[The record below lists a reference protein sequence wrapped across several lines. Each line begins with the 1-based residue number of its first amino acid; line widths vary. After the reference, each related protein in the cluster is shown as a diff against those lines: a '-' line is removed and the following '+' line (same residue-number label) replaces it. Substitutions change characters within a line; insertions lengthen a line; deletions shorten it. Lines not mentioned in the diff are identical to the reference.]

1 MRLLHA
7 GHDHVGESAARRE
20 SQTDTRRDYS
30 PYGRQHLPVHRLC
43 AYCRR
48 DSACR
53 RRDGEGN
60 QEVTVEKKTDFHVVN
75 HSLPRRDGRVKVTGK
90 AQYVADVKLIGMAYC
105 KVLRSPYPHA
115 KIISIDKSKAEAHP
129 GVYCVI
135 TGYDLEGLNPYY
147 GHAVKDHP
155 LIAIEKVRYAGEPVA
170 AVVAVDERTAFEAL
184 ELIDVEYQELKA
196 VFTPQEALAQDAP
209 LLHQRQFEAGAL
221 RGFEGE
227 VTAGKGSNIC
237 QKHEI
242 KWGDAESAF
251 KNAAAVVEG
260 EYYFPMTYAYAME
273 AYVAIADVNDQGVT
287 IYSSAQHPF
296 MVRHDL
302 KSVFN
307 MPVSQVRLVVP
318 FVGGGYG
325 SKSYTKIEPLVAA
338 CSWKAKRPV
347 KLQLTVEEA
356 MLTTRSDDAY
366 TWMRTAVDA
375 NGKIIAR
382 QAKILMNT
390 GAYAENSP
398 LVVEK
403 STNRCVGPYAIPNVL
418 IENSSLYTNTV
429 PASSYRGFGCAQVTL
444 PGESQIDEL
453 AAKIGKDPYEFR
465 LANAAKPGE
474 EFFPGMRPFDGTL
487 KEDLETAA
495 KAINW
500 NEPLPK
506 GHGRTV
512 ACSGSD
518 AGAYPLTSTAIRVH
532 ADGSVTILT
541 GSTELGQGSHTVLP
555 QIAAEEL
562 GVPFEKVR
570 VVSSDTAITPYDR
583 STGASRTTTLMGS
596 AVLDASRDAIQQ
608 MVVMAADV
616 LKVKAEQIQAVP
628 GGVRCGEAQL
638 SWSEVISKY
647 YALPDG
653 EVIGRAYIRKD
664 GRFAKLPVFWETAAT
679 GCELSVDEETGRITV
694 EKLATVGDVGLAIN
708 PALAEGQ
715 DIGAA
720 TMGLGIGLFEEL
732 TYQDGQLLNG
742 SILDY
747 RVPRFSDLPE
757 QVELHLVQNRD
768 GVGPYGAKGGGEAS
782 LNSMAANIANGVDRA
797 VGVRIRQA
805 PLTPERVWRAM
816 KDKDKE

>member
-1 MRLLHA
+1 MS
-7 GHDHVGESAARRE
+7 GE
-20 SQTDTRRDYS
+20 T
-30 PYGRQHLPVHRLC
+30 
-43 AYCRR
+43 
-48 DSACR
+48 
-53 RRDGEGN
+53 
-60 QEVTVEKKTDFHVVN
+60 KTDFQIVN
-75 HSLPRRDGRVKVTGK
+75 HSIPRRDGRVKVTGK
-90 AQYVADVKLIGMAYC
+90 AQYVADLRLIGMAYA
-105 KVLRSPYPHA
+105 KVLRSPLAHA

-129 GVYCVI
+129 GVYCVV
-135 TGYDLEGLNPYY
+135 TGFDLDGLNPYF

-155 LIAIEKVRYAGEPVA
+155 LLAIDKVRYAGEPVA
-170 AVVAVDERTAFEAL
+170 AVVAIDERTAFEAL
-184 ELIDVEYQELKA
+184 EFIDVKYEELKGI
-196 VFTPQEALAQDAP
+196 FTPQEALAKDAP
-209 LLHQRQFEAGAL
+209 LLHEKKFEAGAL
-221 RGFEGE
+221 RGFEGD
-227 VTAGKGSNIC
+227 VTAGQGTNIC
-237 QKHEI
+237 QTHKI
-242 KWGDAESAF
+242 QWGDVDKAF
-251 KNAAAVVEG
+251 KEAAAVIEG
-260 EYYFPMTYAYAME
+260 DYYFPMTYAYAME
-273 AYVAIADVNDQGVT
+273 PYVAIADVTDQGVNV
-287 IYSSAQHPF
+287 YSSAQHPF

-302 KSVFN
+302 KNIFN
-307 MPVSQVRLVVP
+307 LPVSKVRLIVP

-325 SKSYTKIEPLVAA
+325 SKSYTKVEPLVAA

-366 TWMRTAVDA
+366 TWMKTAVDK

-382 QAKILMNT
+382 QAKIMMNT

-403 STNRCVGPYAIPNVL
+403 STNRCVGPYAIANVL
-418 IENSSLYTNTV
+418 IENMSLYTNTV

-453 AAKIGKDPYEFR
+453 ATKIGRDPYEFR
-465 LANAAKPGE
+465 LQNAAKPGE

-487 KEDLETAA
+487 KQDLDTAA
-495 KAINW
+495 KAIGW
-500 NEPLPK
+500 GTPLAK

-512 ACSGSD
+512 AVSGSD
-518 AGAYPLTSTAIRVH
+518 AGAYPLTSTAVRVH
-532 ADGSVTILT
+532 ADGSATIMT

-562 GVPFEKVR
+562 GITYDKVN
-570 VVSSDTAITPYDR
+570 VISSDTAITPYDR

-596 AVLDASRDAIQQ
+596 AVQEACQEAIAQ

-616 LKVKAEQIQAVP
+616 LKVKKEEIQSVR
-628 GGVRCGEAQL
+628 GGVRCGEVEL
-638 SWSEVISKY
+638 NWSQVISKF

-653 EVIGRAYIRKD
+653 EVIGRSYIRKS
-664 GRFAKLPVFWETAAT
+664 GKFAALPVFWEAAAT
-679 GCELSVDEETGRITV
+679 GVELSVDEDTGKITM

-720 TMGLGIGLFEEL
+720 TMGMGIGLFEEL
-732 TYQDGQLLNG
+732 VYEGSQLMNG

-747 RVPRFSDLPE
+747 RLPRFSDLPK

-782 LNSMAANIANGVDRA
+782 LNSMAANIANAVDKA

-805 PLTPERVWRAM
+805 PLTPERVWRAL
-816 KDKDKE
+816 KEKNK

>member
-1 MRLLHA
+1 
-7 GHDHVGESAARRE
+7 
-20 SQTDTRRDYS
+20 
-30 PYGRQHLPVHRLC
+30 
-43 AYCRR
+43 
-48 DSACR
+48 
-53 RRDGEGN
+53 
-60 QEVTVEKKTDFHVVN
+60 VTAEKKPDFQVVN
-75 HSLPRRDGRVKVTGK
+75 HSVPRRDGRVKVTGR
-90 AQYVADVKLIGMAYC
+90 ATFVSDLRLIGMAYA
-105 KVLRSPYPHA
+105 KVLRSPYAHA
-115 KIISIDKSKAEAHP
+115 KIVSIDTSRAEARR
-129 GVYCVI
+129 GVYCVL
-135 TGYDLEGLNPYY
+135 TGNNLEGLNPYY

-155 LIAIEKVRYAGEPVA
+155 LLAIEKVRYAGEPVA

-184 ELIDVEYQELKA
+184 EYIDVKYEELKP
-196 VFTPQEALAQDAP
+196 VLTPQEAMEKDAP
-209 LLHQRQFEAGAL
+209 LIHQRKFEAGAL

-227 VTAGKGSNIC
+227 VTAGKGTNIC
-237 QKHEI
+237 QEHHL
-242 KWGDAESAF
+242 KWGDVEKAF
-251 KNAAAVVEG
+251 KEAAAVVEG

-273 AYVAIADVNDQGVT
+273 PYVAIAEVSDEGVT

-307 MPVSQVRLVVP
+307 LPVSAVRLIVP

-338 CSWKAKRPV
+338 CSWKAKRSV

-382 QAKILMNT
+382 QARIYMNT

-403 STNRCVGPYAIPNVL
+403 STNRCVGPYAIPNVQ
-418 IENSSLYTNTV
+418 IDNYSFYTNTV

-453 AAKIGKDPYEFR
+453 ATKIGKDPYEFR
-465 LANAAKPGE
+465 LMNAAKPGE
-474 EFFPGMRPFDGTL
+474 EFFPAMRPFDGTL
-487 KEDLETAA
+487 KEDLEIAA
-495 KAINW
+495 KAVGW
-500 NEPLPK
+500 KEPLEK
-506 GHGRTV
+506 GRGRGV

-518 AGAYPLTSTAIRVH
+518 AGAYPLTSTAIRVY
-532 ADGSVTILT
+532 ADGSASLMT

-562 GVPFEKVR
+562 GIPVDNVR

-583 STGASRTTTLMGS
+583 STGASRTTTLMGR
-596 AVLDASRDAIQQ
+596 AVMEASREAIQQ
-608 MVVMAADV
+608 MVKMAADV
-616 LKVKAEQIQAVP
+616 LKVKVEEIQVIK

-638 SWSEVISKY
+638 NWSEVISKY

-664 GRFAKLPVFWETAAT
+664 GDFAKLPVFWEVACT
-679 GCELSVDEETGRITV
+679 GVELSVDEETGKIQM

-720 TMGLGIGLFEEL
+720 TMGMGIGLFEEL
-732 TYQDGQLLNG
+732 VYDGPQLVNG

-747 RVPRFSDLPE
+747 RVPRFSDLPKK
-757 QVELHLVQNRD
+757 VELHLVQNQD

-782 LNSMAANIANGVDRA
+782 LNSMAANIANAVDRA
-797 VGVRIRQA
+797 TGVRIREA
-805 PLTPERVWRAM
+805 PLTPERVWRALRNKKSKM
-816 KDKDKE
+816 EDRG

>member
-1 MRLLHA
+1 M
-7 GHDHVGESAARRE
+7 SA
-20 SQTDTRRDYS
+20 
-30 PYGRQHLPVHRLC
+30 
-43 AYCRR
+43 
-48 DSACR
+48 
-53 RRDGEGN
+53 
-60 QEVTVEKKTDFHVVN
+60 EKKSDFHVVN

-90 AQYVADVKLIGMAYC
+90 AQYVADLKLIGMAYA
-105 KVLRSPYPHA
+105 KVLRSPYAHA
-115 KIISIDKSKAEAHP
+115 KILSIDKSRAEAHP
-129 GVYCVI
+129 GVHCVV
-135 TGYDLEGLNPYY
+135 TGFDLDGINPYY

-155 LIAIEKVRYAGEPVA
+155 LLAIEKVRYAGEAVA

-184 ELIDVEYQELKA
+184 ELIEVKYEELKA
-196 VFTPQEALAQDAP
+196 IFTPREAAAKDAP

-237 QKHEI
+237 QSHKI
-242 KWGDAESAF
+242 QWGDVDKAF
-251 KNAAAVVEG
+251 KEAAAVIEG
-260 EYYFPMTYAYAME
+260 DYYFPMTYAYAME
-273 AYVAIADVNDQGVT
+273 AYVAIADVNDQEVT

-307 MPVSQVRLVVP
+307 LPVSSVRLIVP

-356 MLTTRSDDAY
+356 MLTTRSDDAF

-382 QAKILMNT
+382 QAKITMNT

-418 IENSSLYTNTV
+418 IENSSYYTNTV

-487 KEDLETAA
+487 KQDLETAA
-495 KAINW
+495 KAVGW
-500 NEPLPK
+500 GKPLEK
-506 GHGRTV
+506 NHGRTV
-512 ACSGSD
+512 AVSGSD

-532 ADGSVTILT
+532 ADGSVTIMT

-570 VVSSDTAITPYDR
+570 VISSDTAITPYDR

-596 AVLDASRDAIQQ
+596 AVLEASRDAIQQ

-616 LKVKAEQIQAVP
+616 LKVKPEQIQTVR

-638 SWSEVISKY
+638 SWSEVICKF

-653 EVIGRAYIRKD
+653 EVIGRAYIRKS
-664 GRFAKLPVFWETAAT
+664 GKFSALPVFWEAAAT
-679 GCELSVDEETGRITV
+679 GCEISVDEETGKITM

-720 TMGLGIGLFEEL
+720 TMGMGIGLFEEL
-732 TYQDGQLLNG
+732 IYEGAQLVNG

-747 RVPRFSDLPE
+747 RLPRFSDLPK
-757 QVELHLVQNRD
+757 QVELHLVQNQD

-782 LNSMAANIANGVDRA
+782 LNSMAANIANAVDRA

-805 PLTPERVWRAM
+805 PLTPERVWRAL
-816 KDKDKE
+816 KEKKSNTQS

>member
-1 MRLLHA
+1 
-7 GHDHVGESAARRE
+7 VSA
-20 SQTDTRRDYS
+20 
-30 PYGRQHLPVHRLC
+30 
-43 AYCRR
+43 
-48 DSACR
+48 
-53 RRDGEGN
+53 
-60 QEVTVEKKTDFHVVN
+60 EKKPDFQIVN
-75 HSLPRRDGRVKVTGK
+75 HSIPRRDGRVKVTGK
-90 AQYVADVKLIGMAYC
+90 ATYVSDVKLIGMAYA
-105 KVLRSPYPHA
+105 KVLRSPYAHA
-115 KIISIDKSKAEAHP
+115 RILSIDKSKAEARP
-129 GVYCVI
+129 GVYCVV
-135 TGYDLEGLNPYY
+135 TGYDLDGLNPYY

-155 LIAIEKVRYAGEPVA
+155 LLAIDKVRYAGEPVA

-184 ELIDVEYQELKA
+184 EFIDVKYEELKA
-196 VFTPQEALAQDAP
+196 VFTPQEALAPDAP

-227 VTAGKGSNIC
+227 VSAGQGTNIC
-237 QKHEI
+237 QKHQI
-242 KWGDAESAF
+242 KWGNVEEAF
-251 KNAAAVVEG
+251 KHAAAVIEG

-273 AYVAIADVNDQGVT
+273 AYVAIAEVNAQDVT

-307 MPVSQVRLVVP
+307 LPVSSVRLIVP

-338 CSWKAKRPV
+338 CAWKAKRPV
-347 KLQLTVEEA
+347 KLQLSIEEA

-382 QAKILMNT
+382 QAKIMMNT

-418 IENSSLYTNTV
+418 IENMSLYTNTV

-495 KAINW
+495 KAIGW
-500 NEPLPK
+500 NKPLAK
-506 GHGRTV
+506 NHGRTV

-532 ADGSVTILT
+532 ADGSATILT
-541 GSTELGQGSHTVLP
+541 GSTELGQGSHTILP

-562 GVPFEKVR
+562 GIPYAKVR

-596 AVLDASRDAIQQ
+596 AIIDASRDAIQQ

-616 LKVKAEQIQAVP
+616 LKVNVAEIQVVR

-679 GCELSVDEETGRITV
+679 ACEISVDEETGKITM

-720 TMGLGIGLFEEL
+720 TMGMGIGLFEEL
-732 TYQDGQLLNG
+732 VYEGSQLVNG

-747 RVPRFSDLPE
+747 RLPRFSDLPKE
-757 QVELHLVQNRD
+757 VELHLVQNQD

-782 LNSMAANIANGVDRA
+782 LNSMAANIANAVDRA

-805 PLTPERVWRAM
+805 PLTPERVWRALKAKM
-816 KDKDKE
+816 VQGSKVQEFKDK

>member
-1 MRLLHA
+1 M
-7 GHDHVGESAARRE
+7 SA
-20 SQTDTRRDYS
+20 
-30 PYGRQHLPVHRLC
+30 
-43 AYCRR
+43 
-48 DSACR
+48 
-53 RRDGEGN
+53 
-60 QEVTVEKKTDFHVVN
+60 EKKTDFHVVN
-75 HSLPRRDGRVKVTGK
+75 HSIPRRDGRVKVTGK
-90 AQYVADVKLIGMAYC
+90 AQYVADLKLIGMAYA
-105 KVLRSPYPHA
+105 KVLRSPYAHA
-115 KIISIDKSKAEAHP
+115 KIISIDKSRAEGHP
-129 GVYCVI
+129 GVYCVV
-135 TGYDLEGLNPYY
+135 TGYDLDGLNPYF

-155 LIAIEKVRYAGEPVA
+155 LLAIDKVRYAGEPVA

-184 ELIDVEYQELKA
+184 ELIDVKYEELKG
-196 VFTPQEALAQDAP
+196 VFTPEQAMAKDAP
-209 LLHQRQFEAGAL
+209 LLHERKFEAGAL
-221 RGFEGE
+221 RGFEGD
-227 VTAGKGSNIC
+227 VTAGKGNNIC
-237 QKHEI
+237 QTHKI
-242 KWGDAESAF
+242 QWGDVEKAF
-251 KNAAAVVEG
+251 KEAASVVEG
-260 EYYFPMTYAYAME
+260 NYYFPMTYAYAME
-273 AYVAIADVNDQGVT
+273 PYVAIADVTDQGVNV
-287 IYSSAQHPF
+287 YSSAQHPF

-302 KSVFN
+302 KSIFN
-307 MPVSQVRLVVP
+307 LPVSKVRLIVP

-325 SKSYTKIEPLVAA
+325 SKSYTKVEPLVAA

-366 TWMRTAVDA
+366 TWMRTAVDK

-418 IENSSLYTNTV
+418 IENMSLYTNTV

-465 LANAAKPGE
+465 LQNAAKPGE

-487 KEDLETAA
+487 KQDLDTAA
-495 KAINW
+495 QAIGW
-500 NEPLPK
+500 GTPLAK

-512 ACSGSD
+512 AISGSD
-518 AGAYPLTSTAIRVH
+518 AGAYPLTSTAVRVH
-532 ADGSVTILT
+532 ADGSVTIMT

-562 GVPFEKVR
+562 GIAYEKVN

-596 AVLDASRDAIQQ
+596 AVQEACQEAIQQ

-616 LKVKAEQIQAVP
+616 LKVKTQQIETVR
-628 GGVRCGEAQL
+628 GGIRCGEVQL
-638 SWSEVISKY
+638 DWSQVISKF

-653 EVIGRAYIRKD
+653 EVIGRSYIRKS
-664 GRFAKLPVFWETAAT
+664 GKFAALPVFWEAAAT
-679 GCELSVDEETGRITV
+679 GVEISVDEDTGKITM

-720 TMGLGIGLFEEL
+720 TMGMGIGLFEEL
-732 TYQDGQLLNG
+732 VYDGSQLMNG

-747 RVPRFSDLPE
+747 RLPRFSDLPK

-782 LNSMAANIANGVDRA
+782 LNSMAANIANAVDRA

-805 PLTPERVWRAM
+805 PLTPERVWRAL
-816 KDKDKE
+816 KDKKS

>member
-1 MRLLHA
+1 M
-7 GHDHVGESAARRE
+7 SA
-20 SQTDTRRDYS
+20 
-30 PYGRQHLPVHRLC
+30 
-43 AYCRR
+43 
-48 DSACR
+48 
-53 RRDGEGN
+53 
-60 QEVTVEKKTDFHVVN
+60 EKKTDFQIVN
-75 HSLPRRDGRVKVTGK
+75 HSIPRRDGRVKVTGK
-90 AQYVADVKLIGMAYC
+90 AQYVADLRLIGMAYA
-105 KVLRSPYPHA
+105 KVLRSPYAHA
-115 KIISIDKSKAEAHP
+115 KIIAIDKSRAEAHP
-129 GVYCVI
+129 GVYCVV
-135 TGYDLEGLNPYY
+135 TGYDLDGLNPYY

-155 LIAIEKVRYAGEPVA
+155 LLAIDKVRYAGEPVA

-184 ELIDVEYQELKA
+184 ELIDVKYQELKA
-196 VFTPQEALAQDAP
+196 VFTPEEAMAKDAP
-209 LLHQRQFEAGAL
+209 LLHERKFEAGAL

-227 VTAGKGSNIC
+227 VTAGKGTNIC
-237 QKHEI
+237 QSHKI
-242 KWGDAESAF
+242 QWGDVEKAF
-251 KNAAAVVEG
+251 KEAASVVEG
-260 EYYFPMTYAYAME
+260 NYYFPMTYAYAME
-273 AYVAIADVNDQGVT
+273 PYVAVADVTDQGVNV
-287 IYSSAQHPF
+287 YSSAQHPF

-302 KSVFN
+302 KSIFN
-307 MPVSQVRLVVP
+307 LPVSKVRLIVP

-325 SKSYTKIEPLVAA
+325 SKSYTKVEPLTAA

-366 TWMRTAVDA
+366 TWMRTAVDK

-487 KEDLETAA
+487 KQDLDTAA
-495 KAINW
+495 KAIGW
-500 NEPLPK
+500 GTPLAK

-518 AGAYPLTSTAIRVH
+518 AGAYPLTSTAVRVH
-532 ADGSVTILT
+532 ADGSVTIMT

-555 QIAAEEL
+555 QIAAEAL
-562 GVPFEKVR
+562 GVAYDKVN

-596 AVLDASRDAIQQ
+596 AVLEASQEAIQQ

-616 LKVKAEQIQAVP
+616 LKVKVEDIQTVR
-628 GGVRCGEAQL
+628 GGIRCGEVQL
-638 SWSEVISKY
+638 DWSQVICKF

-653 EVIGRAYIRKD
+653 EVIGRSYIRKS
-664 GRFAKLPVFWETAAT
+664 GKFAALPVFWEAAAT
-679 GCELSVDEETGRITV
+679 GVEISVDEETGKITM

-715 DIGAA
+715 DLGAA
-720 TMGLGIGLFEEL
+720 TMGMGIGLFEEL
-732 TYQDGQLLNG
+732 VYEGSQLVNG

-747 RVPRFSDLPE
+747 RLPRFSDLPKE
-757 QVELHLVQNRD
+757 VELHLVQNQD

-782 LNSMAANIANGVDRA
+782 LNSMAANIANAVERA

-805 PLTPERVWRAM
+805 PLTPERVWRALKERM
-816 KDKDKE
+816 KD

>member
-1 MRLLHA
+1 
-7 GHDHVGESAARRE
+7 
-20 SQTDTRRDYS
+20 
-30 PYGRQHLPVHRLC
+30 
-43 AYCRR
+43 
-48 DSACR
+48 
-53 RRDGEGN
+53 
-60 QEVTVEKKTDFHVVN
+60 
-75 HSLPRRDGRVKVTGK
+75 
-90 AQYVADVKLIGMAYC
+90 LI
-105 KVLRSPYPHA
+105 
-115 KIISIDKSKAEAHP
+115 
-129 GVYCVI
+129 
-135 TGYDLEGLNPYY
+135 
-147 GHAVKDHP
+147 
-155 LIAIEKVRYAGEPVA
+155 
-170 AVVAVDERTAFEAL
+170 
-184 ELIDVEYQELKA
+184 
-196 VFTPQEALAQDAP
+196 
-209 LLHQRQFEAGAL
+209 
-221 RGFEGE
+221 
-227 VTAGKGSNIC
+227 
-237 QKHEI
+237 
-242 KWGDAESAF
+242 
-251 KNAAAVVEG
+251 
-260 EYYFPMTYAYAME
+260 
-273 AYVAIADVNDQGVT
+273 
-287 IYSSAQHPF
+287 
-296 MVRHDL
+296 
-302 KSVFN
+302 
-307 MPVSQVRLVVP
+307 VP

-338 CSWKAKRPV
+338 CAWKAKRPV

-356 MLTTRSDDAY
+356 MLTTRSDDAT

-487 KEDLETAA
+487 KQDLEAAA
-495 KAINW
+495 KAIGW
-500 NEPLPK
+500 DRPLTK
-506 GHGRTV
+506 GYGRTV

-532 ADGSVTILT
+532 ADGSVTIMT

-562 GVPFEKVR
+562 GIPFERVR

-596 AVLDASRDAIQQ
+596 AVLEASREAIQQ

-616 LKVKAEQIQAVP
+616 LKVKVEQIQAVR
-628 GGVRCGEAQL
+628 GGIRCGEAQL
-638 SWSEVISKY
+638 SWAEVISKF

-653 EVIGRAYIRKD
+653 EVIGRAYIRKS
-664 GRFAKLPVFWETAAT
+664 GKFSALPVFWETAAT
-679 GCELSVDEETGRITV
+679 GVEISVDEDTGKITM

-720 TMGLGIGLFEEL
+720 TMGMGIGLFEEL
-732 TYQDGQLLNG
+732 VYDGPQLVNG

-747 RVPRFSDLPE
+747 RLPRFSDLPKE
-757 QVELHLVQNRD
+757 VEMHLVQNQD

-782 LNSMAANIANGVDRA
+782 LNSMAANIANAVDRA

-805 PLTPERVWRAM
+805 PLTPERVWRAL
-816 KDKDKE
+816 KEKKG

>member
-1 MRLLHA
+1 MTA
-7 GHDHVGESAARRE
+7 
-20 SQTDTRRDYS
+20 
-30 PYGRQHLPVHRLC
+30 
-43 AYCRR
+43 
-48 DSACR
+48 
-53 RRDGEGN
+53 
-60 QEVTVEKKTDFHVVN
+60 EKKPDFQVVN
-75 HSLPRRDGRVKVTGK
+75 HSVPRRDGRVKVTGR
-90 AQYVADVKLIGMAYC
+90 ATFVSDLRLIGMAYA
-105 KVLRSPYPHA
+105 KVLRSPYAHA
-115 KIISIDKSKAEAHP
+115 KIVSIDTSRAEARR
-129 GVYCVI
+129 GVYCVL
-135 TGYDLEGLNPYY
+135 TGNNLEGLNPYY

-155 LIAIEKVRYAGEPVA
+155 LLAIEKVRYAGEPVA

-184 ELIDVEYQELKA
+184 EYIDVKYEELKP
-196 VFTPQEALAQDAP
+196 VLTPQEAMEKDAP
-209 LLHQRQFEAGAL
+209 LIHQRKFEAGAL

-227 VTAGKGSNIC
+227 VTAGKGTNIC
-237 QKHEI
+237 QEHHL
-242 KWGDAESAF
+242 KWGDVEKAF
-251 KNAAAVVEG
+251 KEAAAVVEG

-273 AYVAIADVNDQGVT
+273 PYVAIAEVSDEGVT

-307 MPVSQVRLVVP
+307 LPVSAVRLIVP

-338 CSWKAKRPV
+338 CSWKAKRSV

-382 QAKILMNT
+382 QARIYMNT

-403 STNRCVGPYAIPNVL
+403 STNRCVGPYAIPNVQ
-418 IENSSLYTNTV
+418 IDNYSFYTNTV

-453 AAKIGKDPYEFR
+453 ATKIGKDPYEFR
-465 LANAAKPGE
+465 LMNAAKPGE
-474 EFFPGMRPFDGTL
+474 EFFPAMRPFDGTL
-487 KEDLETAA
+487 KEDLEIAA
-495 KAINW
+495 KAVGW
-500 NEPLPK
+500 KEPLEK
-506 GHGRTV
+506 GRGRGV

-518 AGAYPLTSTAIRVH
+518 AGAYPLTSTAIRVY
-532 ADGSVTILT
+532 ADGSASLMT

-562 GVPFEKVR
+562 GIPVDNVR

-583 STGASRTTTLMGS
+583 STGASRTTTLMGR
-596 AVLDASRDAIQQ
+596 AVMEASREAIQQ
-608 MVVMAADV
+608 MVKMAADV
-616 LKVKAEQIQAVP
+616 LKVKVEEIQVIK

-638 SWSEVISKY
+638 NWSEVISKY

-664 GRFAKLPVFWETAAT
+664 GDFAKLPVFWEVACT
-679 GCELSVDEETGRITV
+679 GVELSVDEETGKIQM

-720 TMGLGIGLFEEL
+720 TMGMGIGLFEEL
-732 TYQDGQLLNG
+732 VYDGPQLVNG

-747 RVPRFSDLPE
+747 RLPRFSDLPKK
-757 QVELHLVQNRD
+757 VELHLVQNQD

-782 LNSMAANIANGVDRA
+782 LNSMAANIANAVDRA
-797 VGVRIRQA
+797 TGVRIREA
-805 PLTPERVWRAM
+805 PLTPERVWRALR
-816 KDKDKE
+816 DKKT

>member
-1 MRLLHA
+1 MS
-7 GHDHVGESAARRE
+7 GEK
-20 SQTDTRRDYS
+20 QTDF
-30 PYGRQHLPVHRLC
+30 QI
-43 AYCRR
+43 
-48 DSACR
+48 
-53 RRDGEGN
+53 
-60 QEVTVEKKTDFHVVN
+60 VN
-75 HSLPRRDGRVKVTGK
+75 HSIPRRDGRVKVTGK
-90 AQYVADVKLIGMAYC
+90 AQYVADLRLIGMAYA
-105 KVLRSPYPHA
+105 KVLRSPLAHA
-115 KIISIDKSKAEAHP
+115 KIIAIDKSKAEAHP
-129 GVYCVI
+129 GVYCVV
-135 TGYDLEGLNPYY
+135 TGFDLDGLNPYF

-155 LIAIEKVRYAGEPVA
+155 LLAIDKVRYAGEPVA

-184 ELIDVEYQELKA
+184 ELIDVKYEELKGI
-196 VFTPQEALAQDAP
+196 FTPQEALAKDAP
-209 LLHQRQFEAGAL
+209 LLHERKFEAGAL
-221 RGFEGE
+221 RGFEGD

-237 QKHEI
+237 QTHKI
-242 KWGDAESAF
+242 QWGDVEKAF
-251 KNAAAVVEG
+251 KEAATVIEG
-260 EYYFPMTYAYAME
+260 DYYFPMTYAYAME
-273 AYVAIADVNDQGVT
+273 PYVAIADVSDQGVN

-302 KSVFN
+302 KSIFN
-307 MPVSQVRLVVP
+307 LPVSKVRLIVP

-325 SKSYTKIEPLVAA
+325 SKSYTKVEPLVAA

-366 TWMRTAVDA
+366 TWMRTAVDK

-418 IENSSLYTNTV
+418 IENMSLYTNTV

-453 AAKIGKDPYEFR
+453 AAKIGKDPYQFR
-465 LANAAKPGE
+465 LENAAKPGE

-487 KEDLETAA
+487 KEDLDTAA
-495 KAINW
+495 KAIGW
-500 NEPLPK
+500 GTRLAK

-512 ACSGSD
+512 AISGSD
-518 AGAYPLTSTAIRVH
+518 AGAYPLTSTAVRVH
-532 ADGSVTILT
+532 ADGSATIMT

-562 GVPFEKVR
+562 GIGYDKVN

-596 AVLDASRDAIQQ
+596 AVQEACQEAIQQ

-616 LKVKAEQIQAVP
+616 LKVKTEQIETVR
-628 GGVRCGEAQL
+628 GGVRCGEVQL
-638 SWSEVISKY
+638 DWSQVISKF

-653 EVIGRAYIRKD
+653 EVIGRSYIRKS
-664 GRFAKLPVFWETAAT
+664 GKFAALPVFWEAAAT
-679 GCELSVDEETGRITV
+679 GVEISVDEDTGKITM

-720 TMGLGIGLFEEL
+720 TMGMGIGLFEEL
-732 TYQDGQLLNG
+732 VYEGSQLMNG

-747 RVPRFSDLPE
+747 RLPRFSDLPK

-782 LNSMAANIANGVDRA
+782 LNSMAANIANAVDRA

-816 KDKDKE
+816 KQKKDKG

>member
-1 MRLLHA
+1 M
-7 GHDHVGESAARRE
+7 SA
-20 SQTDTRRDYS
+20 
-30 PYGRQHLPVHRLC
+30 
-43 AYCRR
+43 
-48 DSACR
+48 
-53 RRDGEGN
+53 
-60 QEVTVEKKTDFHVVN
+60 EKKTDFQVVN

-90 AQYVADVKLIGMAYC
+90 AQYVADLKLIGMAYA
-105 KVLRSPYPHA
+105 KVLRSPYAHA
-115 KIISIDKSKAEAHP
+115 KILSIDKSRAEAHP
-129 GVYCVI
+129 GVHCVV
-135 TGYDLEGLNPYY
+135 TGFDLDGINPYY

-155 LIAIEKVRYAGEPVA
+155 LLAIEKVRYAGEPVA
-170 AVVAVDERTAFEAL
+170 AVVAIDERTAFEAL
-184 ELIDVEYQELKA
+184 ELIEVKYEELEA
-196 VFTPQEALAQDAP
+196 IFTPQEAAAKDAP

-237 QKHEI
+237 QSHKI
-242 KWGDAESAF
+242 QWGDVDKAF
-251 KNAAAVVEG
+251 TEAAAVIEG

-273 AYVAIADVNDQGVT
+273 PYVAIADVNYQEVT

-307 MPVSQVRLVVP
+307 LPVSSVRLIVP

-382 QAKILMNT
+382 QAKIMMNT

-418 IENSSLYTNTV
+418 IENSSYYTNTV

-495 KAINW
+495 KAVGW
-500 NEPLPK
+500 GKPLEK
-506 GHGRTV
+506 NHGRTV
-512 ACSGSD
+512 AVSGSD

-532 ADGSVTILT
+532 ADGSVTIMT

-596 AVLDASRDAIQQ
+596 AVLEASRDAIQQ

-616 LKVKAEQIQAVP
+616 LKVKPEQIQTVR

-638 SWSEVISKY
+638 SWSEVICKF

-653 EVIGRAYIRKD
+653 EVIGRAYIRKS
-664 GRFAKLPVFWETAAT
+664 GKFSALPVFWEAAAT
-679 GCELSVDEETGRITV
+679 GCEISVDEETGKISM

-720 TMGLGIGLFEEL
+720 TMGMGIGLFEEL
-732 TYQDGQLLNG
+732 IYEGSQLVNG

-747 RVPRFSDLPE
+747 RLPRFSDLPK
-757 QVELHLVQNRD
+757 QVELHLVQNQD

-782 LNSMAANIANGVDRA
+782 LNSMAANIANAVDQA

-805 PLTPERVWRAM
+805 PLTPERVWRAL
-816 KDKDKE
+816 KEKKSNTPNRG

>member
-1 MRLLHA
+1 MTA
-7 GHDHVGESAARRE
+7 
-20 SQTDTRRDYS
+20 
-30 PYGRQHLPVHRLC
+30 
-43 AYCRR
+43 
-48 DSACR
+48 
-53 RRDGEGN
+53 
-60 QEVTVEKKTDFHVVN
+60 EKKPDFQVVN
-75 HSLPRRDGRVKVTGK
+75 HSVPRRDGRVKVTGR
-90 AQYVADVKLIGMAYC
+90 ATFVSDLRLIGMAYA
-105 KVLRSPYPHA
+105 KVLRSPYAHA
-115 KIISIDKSKAEAHP
+115 KIVSIDTSRAEARR
-129 GVYCVI
+129 GVYCVL
-135 TGYDLEGLNPYY
+135 TGNNLEGLNPYY

-155 LIAIEKVRYAGEPVA
+155 LLAIEKVRYAGEPVA
-170 AVVAVDERTAFEAL
+170 AVVAVDERAAFEAL
-184 ELIDVEYQELKA
+184 EYIDVKYEELKP
-196 VFTPQEALAQDAP
+196 VLTPQEAMEKDAP
-209 LLHQRQFEAGAL
+209 LIHQRKFEAGAL

-227 VTAGKGSNIC
+227 VTAGKGTNIC
-237 QKHEI
+237 QEHHL
-242 KWGDAESAF
+242 KWGDVEKAF
-251 KNAAAVVEG
+251 KEAAAVVEG

-273 AYVAIADVNDQGVT
+273 PYVAIAEVSDEGVT

-307 MPVSQVRLVVP
+307 LPVSAVRLIVP

-338 CSWKAKRPV
+338 CSWKAKRSV

-382 QAKILMNT
+382 QARIYMNT

-403 STNRCVGPYAIPNVL
+403 STNRCVGPYAIPNVQ
-418 IENSSLYTNTV
+418 IDNYSFYTNTV

-453 AAKIGKDPYEFR
+453 ATKIGKDPYEFR
-465 LANAAKPGE
+465 LMNAAKPGE

-487 KEDLETAA
+487 KEDLEIAA
-495 KAINW
+495 KAVGW
-500 NEPLPK
+500 KEPLEK
-506 GHGRTV
+506 GRGRGV

-518 AGAYPLTSTAIRVH
+518 AGAYPLTSTAIRVY
-532 ADGSVTILT
+532 ADGSASLMT

-562 GVPFEKVR
+562 GIPVDNVR

-583 STGASRTTTLMGS
+583 STGASRTTTLMGR
-596 AVLDASRDAIQQ
+596 AVMEASREAIQQ
-608 MVVMAADV
+608 MVKMAADV
-616 LKVKAEQIQAVP
+616 LKVKVEEIQVIK

-638 SWSEVISKY
+638 NWSEVISKY

-664 GRFAKLPVFWETAAT
+664 GDFAKLPVFWEVACT
-679 GCELSVDEETGRITV
+679 GVELSVDEETGKIQM

-720 TMGLGIGLFEEL
+720 TMGMGIGLFEEL
-732 TYQDGQLLNG
+732 VYDGPQLVNG

-747 RVPRFSDLPE
+747 RVPRFSDLPKK
-757 QVELHLVQNRD
+757 VELHLVQNQD

-782 LNSMAANIANGVDRA
+782 LNSMPANIANAVDRA
-797 VGVRIRQA
+797 TGVRIREA
-805 PLTPERVWRAM
+805 PLTPERVWRALR
-816 KDKDKE
+816 DKKT

>member
-1 MRLLHA
+1 M
-7 GHDHVGESAARRE
+7 SA
-20 SQTDTRRDYS
+20 
-30 PYGRQHLPVHRLC
+30 
-43 AYCRR
+43 
-48 DSACR
+48 
-53 RRDGEGN
+53 
-60 QEVTVEKKTDFHVVN
+60 EKKSDFRIVN
-75 HSLPRRDGRVKVTGK
+75 HSIPRRDGRVKVTGK
-90 AQYVADVKLIGMAYC
+90 AQYVADLRLIGMAHA
-105 KVLRSPYPHA
+105 KVLRSPLAHA
-115 KIISIDKSKAEAHP
+115 KISSIDKSKAEAHP
-129 GVYCVI
+129 GVYCVV
-135 TGYDLEGLNPYY
+135 TGYDLEGLNPYF

-155 LIAIEKVRYAGEPVA
+155 LLAIDKVRYAGEPIA
-170 AVVAVDERTAFEAL
+170 AVVALDERTAFEAL
-184 ELIDVEYQELKA
+184 EFIDVEYEELKG
-196 VFTPQEALAQDAP
+196 VFTPQEAMAEDAP
-209 LLHQRQFEAGAL
+209 LLHERKFEAGAL

-227 VTAGKGSNIC
+227 VTAGRGSNIC
-237 QKHEI
+237 QTHKI
-242 KWGDAESAF
+242 QWGDVDKAF
-251 KNAAAVVEG
+251 KEAATVVEG
-260 EYYFPMTYAYAME
+260 NYYFPMTYAYAME
-273 AYVAIADVNDQGVT
+273 PYVAIADVTDQGVN

-302 KSVFN
+302 KSIFN
-307 MPVSQVRLVVP
+307 LPVSKVRLIVP

-375 NGKIIAR
+375 NGRIIAR
-382 QAKILMNT
+382 QAKIYMNT

-418 IENSSLYTNTV
+418 IENCSLYTNTV

-453 AAKIGKDPYEFR
+453 AAKIGRDPYEFR

-487 KEDLETAA
+487 KEDLDTAA
-495 KAINW
+495 QAIGW
-500 NEPLPK
+500 GTTIAT

-512 ACSGSD
+512 AVSGSD
-518 AGAYPLTSTAIRVH
+518 AGAYPLTSTAVRVH
-532 ADGSVTILT
+532 ADGSATIMT

-562 GVPFEKVR
+562 GIAYDKVN

-596 AVLDASRDAIQQ
+596 AVMEACREAIEQ

-616 LKVKAEQIQAVP
+616 LKVKADQVEVIP
-628 GGVRCGEAQL
+628 GGIRCGEVQL
-638 SWSEVISKY
+638 DWSQVISKF

-653 EVIGRAYIRKD
+653 EVIGRSYIRKS
-664 GRFAKLPVFWETAAT
+664 GKFAALPVFWEAAAT
-679 GCELSVDEETGRITV
+679 GVEISVDEETGKITM
-694 EKLATVGDVGLAIN
+694 EQLATVGDVGLAIN

-720 TMGLGIGLFEEL
+720 TMGMGIGLFEEL
-732 TYQDGQLLNG
+732 VYEGSQLMNG

-747 RVPRFSDLPE
+747 RLPRFSDLPKK
-757 QVELHLVQNRD
+757 VSLHLVQNQD

-782 LNSMAANIANGVDRA
+782 LNSMAANIANAVDRA

-805 PLTPERVWRAM
+805 PLTPERVWRAL
-816 KDKDKE
+816 KEKKVQGSKV

>member
-1 MRLLHA
+1 M
-7 GHDHVGESAARRE
+7 SAE
-20 SQTDTRRDYS
+20 KQSDFHIVNHS
-30 PYGRQHLPVHRLC
+30 IP
-43 AYCRR
+43 RR
-48 DSACR
+48 DS
-53 RRDGEGN
+53 
-60 QEVTVEKKTDFHVVN
+60 
-75 HSLPRRDGRVKVTGK
+75 RVKVTGK
-90 AQYVADVKLIGMAYC
+90 AQYVADLRLIGMAYA
-105 KVLRSPYPHA
+105 KVLRSPVAHA

-129 GVYCVI
+129 GVYCVV
-135 TGYDLEGLNPYY
+135 TGYDLDGLDPYF

-155 LIAIEKVRYAGEPVA
+155 LLAIDKVRYTGEPVA

-184 ELIDVEYQELKA
+184 EFIDVKYEELKG
-196 VFTPQEALAQDAP
+196 VFTPQQALAQDAP
-209 LLHQRQFEAGAL
+209 LLHERKFEAGAL

-227 VTAGKGSNIC
+227 VTAGKGTNIC
-237 QKHEI
+237 QTHKI
-242 KWGDAESAF
+242 QWGDVEKAF
-251 KNAAAVVEG
+251 KEAAAVVEG
-260 EYYFPMTYAYAME
+260 DYYFPMTYAYAME
-273 AYVAIADVNDQGVT
+273 PYVAIADVSDQGVNV
-287 IYSSAQHPF
+287 YSSAQHPF

-302 KSVFN
+302 KSIFN
-307 MPVSQVRLVVP
+307 LPVSKVRLIVP

-325 SKSYTKIEPLVAA
+325 SKSYTKVEPLVAA

-366 TWMRTAVDA
+366 TWMRTAVDK

-382 QAKILMNT
+382 QAKIMMNT

-403 STNRCVGPYAIPNVL
+403 STNRCVGPYAIANVL
-418 IENSSLYTNTV
+418 IENMSLYTNTV

-453 AAKIGKDPYEFR
+453 AAKIGKDPYQFR
-465 LANAAKPGE
+465 LENAAKPGE

-487 KEDLETAA
+487 KQDLDTAA
-495 KAINW
+495 KAIGW
-500 NEPLPK
+500 GTPLAK

-512 ACSGSD
+512 AVSGSD
-518 AGAYPLTSTAIRVH
+518 AGAYPLTSTAVRVH
-532 ADGSVTILT
+532 ADGSATIMT

-562 GVPFEKVR
+562 GIAYDQVN

-596 AVLDASRDAIQQ
+596 AVMEACQEAIQQ

-616 LKVKAEQIQAVP
+616 LKVKTEEIQKVR
-628 GGVRCGEAQL
+628 GGVRCGEVEL
-638 SWSEVISKY
+638 NWSQVISKF

-653 EVIGRAYIRKD
+653 EVIGRSYIRKS
-664 GRFAKLPVFWETAAT
+664 GRFAALPVFWEAAAT
-679 GCELSVDEETGRITV
+679 GVELSVDEDTGKITM

-720 TMGLGIGLFEEL
+720 TMGMGIGLFEEL
-732 TYQDGQLLNG
+732 IYEGSQLMNG

-747 RVPRFSDLPE
+747 RLPRFSDLPK

-782 LNSMAANIANGVDRA
+782 LNSMAANIANAVERA

-805 PLTPERVWRAM
+805 PLTPERVWRAL
-816 KDKDKE
+816 KEKNKQES

>member
-1 MRLLHA
+1 M
-7 GHDHVGESAARRE
+7 SA
-20 SQTDTRRDYS
+20 
-30 PYGRQHLPVHRLC
+30 
-43 AYCRR
+43 
-48 DSACR
+48 
-53 RRDGEGN
+53 
-60 QEVTVEKKTDFHVVN
+60 EKKTDFHVVN

-90 AQYVADVKLIGMAYC
+90 AQYVADLRLIGMAYA
-105 KVLRSPYPHA
+105 KVLRSPYAHA
-115 KIISIDKSKAEAHP
+115 KILSIDKSRAESHP
-129 GVYCVI
+129 GVYCVV
-135 TGYDLEGLNPYY
+135 TGYDLQGINPYY

-155 LIAIEKVRYAGEPVA
+155 LLAIEKVRYAGEPVA

-184 ELIDVEYQELKA
+184 EFIDVKYEELKA
-196 VFTPQEALAQDAP
+196 VFTPQEALAKDAP
-209 LLHQRQFEAGAL
+209 LLHERKFEAGAL

-227 VTAGKGSNIC
+227 VTAGKGTNIC
-237 QKHEI
+237 QTHKI
-242 KWGDAESAF
+242 QWGDVDKAF
-251 KNAAAVVEG
+251 KEAAAVVEG
-260 EYYFPMTYAYAME
+260 NYYFPMAYAYAME
-273 AYVAIADVNDQGVT
+273 PYVAIAEVNDQGVT

-307 MPVSQVRLVVP
+307 LPVSAVRLIVP

-338 CSWKAKRPV
+338 CAWKAKRPV

-366 TWMRTAVDA
+366 TWMRTAADA

-382 QAKILMNT
+382 QAKIVMNT

-495 KAINW
+495 KAIGW
-500 NEPLPK
+500 GDPLPEN
-506 GHGRTV
+506 HGRTV

-583 STGASRTTTLMGS
+583 STGASRTTTLMGT
-596 AVLDASRDAIQQ
+596 AVLEASRDAIQQ

-616 LKVKAEQIQAVP
+616 LKVKVEQIQTVR

-638 SWSEVISKY
+638 NWSEVISKF

-653 EVIGRAYIRKD
+653 EVIGRAYIRKS
-664 GRFAKLPVFWETAAT
+664 GKIFSAA
-679 GCELSVDEETGRITV
+679 GF
-694 EKLATVGDVGLAIN
+694 
-708 PALAEGQ
+708 
-715 DIGAA
+715 
-720 TMGLGIGLFEEL
+720 LG
-732 TYQDGQLLNG
+732 NG
-742 SILDY
+742 SHGC
-747 RVPRFSDLPE
+747 RDL
-757 QVELHLVQNRD
+757 R
-768 GVGPYGAKGGGEAS
+768 
-782 LNSMAANIANGVDRA
+782 R
-797 VGVRIRQA
+797 
-805 PLTPERVWRAM
+805 
-816 KDKDKE
+816 

>member
-1 MRLLHA
+1 
-7 GHDHVGESAARRE
+7 VS
-20 SQTDTRRDYS
+20 T
-30 PYGRQHLPVHRLC
+30 
-43 AYCRR
+43 
-48 DSACR
+48 
-53 RRDGEGN
+53 
-60 QEVTVEKKTDFHVVN
+60 EKKRDFQVVN
-75 HSLPRRDGRVKVTGK
+75 HSVPRRDGRAKVTGR
-90 AQYVADVKLIGMAYC
+90 ATYVSDVKLIGMAYA
-105 KVLRSPYPHA
+105 KVLRSPYAHA
-115 KIISIDKSKAEAHP
+115 QIRSIDPSRAEARP
-129 GVYCVI
+129 GVYCVL
-135 TGYDLEGLNPYY
+135 TGNNLEGLNPYY

-155 LIAIEKVRYAGEPVA
+155 LLAIDKVRYAGEPVA

-184 ELIDVEYQELKA
+184 EFIEVNYEELKP
-196 VFTPQEALAQDAP
+196 VLTPQDALEKDAP
-209 LLHQRQFEAGAL
+209 LLHERKFEAGAL

-227 VTAGKGSNIC
+227 VTAGKGTNIC
-237 QKHEI
+237 QEHHL
-242 KWGDAESAF
+242 KWGDVEKAF
-251 KNAAAVVEG
+251 KEAAAVIEG
-260 EYYFPMTYAYAME
+260 DYYFPMAYAYAME

-302 KSVFN
+302 KTVFN
-307 MPVSQVRLVVP
+307 LPVSAVRLIVP

-325 SKSYTKIEPLVAA
+325 SKSYTKIEPLTAA

-366 TWMRTAVDA
+366 TWMRTAVDG
-375 NGKIIAR
+375 NGKLIAR
-382 QAKILMNT
+382 QAKIYMNT

-403 STNRCVGPYAIPNVL
+403 STNRCVGPYAIPNVQ
-418 IENSSLYTNTV
+418 IDNYSFYTNTV

-465 LANAAKPGE
+465 LANVAKPGE
-474 EFFPGMRPFDGTL
+474 EFFPKMRPFDGSL
-487 KEDLETAA
+487 KEDLDIAA
-495 KAINW
+495 KAIGW
-500 NEPLPK
+500 KEPLEK
-506 GHGRTV
+506 NRGRSV

-532 ADGSVTILT
+532 ADGSASLMT
-541 GSTELGQGSHTVLP
+541 GSTELGQGSHTILP

-562 GVPFEKVR
+562 GIPVDQVR

-583 STGASRTTTLMGS
+583 STGASRTTTLMGR
-596 AVLDASRDAIQQ
+596 AVMEASREAIQQ
-608 MVVMAADV
+608 MVKMAADV
-616 LKVKAEQIQAVP
+616 LKVQVKQIEVIR

-638 SWSEVISKY
+638 NWSEVISKY

-664 GRFAKLPVFWETAAT
+664 GDFAKLPVFWEAACT
-679 GCELSVDEETGRITV
+679 GVELSVDEETGKIRM

-720 TMGLGIGLFEEL
+720 TMGMGIGLFEEL
-732 TYQDGQLLNG
+732 IYDGPQLVNG

-747 RVPRFSDLPE
+747 RVPRFSDLPRK
-757 QVELHLVQNRD
+757 VELHLVQNQD

-782 LNSMAANIANGVDRA
+782 LNSMAANIANAVNRA
-797 VGVRIRQA
+797 TGVRIRQA
-805 PLTPERVWRAM
+805 PLTPEKIWRALRE
-816 KDKDKE
+816 KK

>member
-1 MRLLHA
+1 M
-7 GHDHVGESAARRE
+7 SA
-20 SQTDTRRDYS
+20 
-30 PYGRQHLPVHRLC
+30 
-43 AYCRR
+43 
-48 DSACR
+48 
-53 RRDGEGN
+53 
-60 QEVTVEKKTDFHVVN
+60 EKKSDFHVVN

-90 AQYVADVKLIGMAYC
+90 AQYVADLKLIGMAYA
-105 KVLRSPYPHA
+105 KVLRSPYAHA
-115 KIISIDKSKAEAHP
+115 KILSIDKSRAEAHP
-129 GVYCVI
+129 GVHCVV
-135 TGYDLEGLNPYY
+135 TGFDLDGINPYY

-155 LIAIEKVRYAGEPVA
+155 LLAIEKVRYAGEAVA

-184 ELIDVEYQELKA
+184 ELIEVKYEELKA
-196 VFTPQEALAQDAP
+196 IFTPREAAAKDAP

-237 QKHEI
+237 QSHKI
-242 KWGDAESAF
+242 QWGDVDKAF
-251 KNAAAVVEG
+251 KEAAAVIEG

-273 AYVAIADVNDQGVT
+273 AYVAIADVNDQEVT

-307 MPVSQVRLVVP
+307 LPVSSVRLIVP

-356 MLTTRSDDAY
+356 MLTTRSDDAF

-382 QAKILMNT
+382 QAKITMNT

-418 IENSSLYTNTV
+418 IENSSYYTNTV

-487 KEDLETAA
+487 KQDLETAA
-495 KAINW
+495 KAVGW
-500 NEPLPK
+500 GKPLEK
-506 GHGRTV
+506 NHGRTV
-512 ACSGSD
+512 AVSGSD

-532 ADGSVTILT
+532 ADGSVTIMT

-570 VVSSDTAITPYDR
+570 VISSDTAITPYDR

-596 AVLDASRDAIQQ
+596 AVLEASRDAIQQ

-616 LKVKAEQIQAVP
+616 LKVKPEQIQTVR

-638 SWSEVISKY
+638 SWSEVICKF

-653 EVIGRAYIRKD
+653 EVIGRAYIRKS
-664 GRFAKLPVFWETAAT
+664 GKFSALPVFWEAAAT
-679 GCELSVDEETGRITV
+679 GCEISVDEETGKITM

-720 TMGLGIGLFEEL
+720 TMGMGIGLFEEL
-732 TYQDGQLLNG
+732 IYEGPQLVNG

-747 RVPRFSDLPE
+747 RLPRFSDLPK
-757 QVELHLVQNRD
+757 QVELHLVQNQD

-782 LNSMAANIANGVDRA
+782 LNSMAANIANAVDQA

-805 PLTPERVWRAM
+805 PLTPERVWRAL
-816 KDKDKE
+816 KEKKG

>member
-1 MRLLHA
+1 MTA
-7 GHDHVGESAARRE
+7 
-20 SQTDTRRDYS
+20 
-30 PYGRQHLPVHRLC
+30 
-43 AYCRR
+43 
-48 DSACR
+48 
-53 RRDGEGN
+53 
-60 QEVTVEKKTDFHVVN
+60 EKKPDFQVVN
-75 HSLPRRDGRVKVTGK
+75 HSVPRRDGRVKVTGR
-90 AQYVADVKLIGMAYC
+90 ATFVSDLRLIGMAYA
-105 KVLRSPYPHA
+105 KVLRSPYAHA
-115 KIISIDKSKAEAHP
+115 KIVSIDTSRAEARR
-129 GVYCVI
+129 GVYCVL
-135 TGYDLEGLNPYY
+135 TGNNLEGLNPYY

-155 LIAIEKVRYAGEPVA
+155 LLAIEKVRYAGEPVA

-184 ELIDVEYQELKA
+184 EYIDVKYEELKP
-196 VFTPQEALAQDAP
+196 VLTPQEAMEKDAP
-209 LLHQRQFEAGAL
+209 LIHQRKFEAGAL

-237 QKHEI
+237 QEHHL
-242 KWGDAESAF
+242 KWGDVEKAF
-251 KNAAAVVEG
+251 KEAAAVVEG

-273 AYVAIADVNDQGVT
+273 PYVAIADVNDEGVT

-307 MPVSQVRLVVP
+307 LPVSAVRLIVP

-338 CSWKAKRPV
+338 CSWKAKRSV

-382 QAKILMNT
+382 QARIYMNT

-403 STNRCVGPYAIPNVL
+403 STNRCVGPYAIPNVQ
-418 IENSSLYTNTV
+418 IDNYSFYTNTV

-465 LANAAKPGE
+465 LMNAAKPGE

-487 KEDLETAA
+487 KEDLEIAA
-495 KAINW
+495 KAVGW
-500 NEPLPK
+500 KEPLEK
-506 GHGRTV
+506 GRGRGV

-518 AGAYPLTSTAIRVH
+518 AGAYPLTSTAIRVY
-532 ADGSVTILT
+532 ADGSASLMT

-562 GVPFEKVR
+562 GIPVDNVR

-583 STGASRTTTLMGS
+583 STGASRTTTLMGR
-596 AVLDASRDAIQQ
+596 AVMEASREAIQQ
-608 MVVMAADV
+608 MVKMAADV
-616 LKVKAEQIQAVP
+616 LKVKVEEIQVIK

-638 SWSEVISKY
+638 NWSEVISKY

-664 GRFAKLPVFWETAAT
+664 GDFAKLPVFWEVACT
-679 GCELSVDEETGRITV
+679 GVELSVDEETGKIQM

-720 TMGLGIGLFEEL
+720 TMGMGIGLFEEL
-732 TYQDGQLLNG
+732 VYDGPQLVNG

-747 RVPRFSDLPE
+747 RLPRFSDLPKK
-757 QVELHLVQNRD
+757 VELHLVQNQD

-782 LNSMAANIANGVDRA
+782 LNSMAANIANAVDRA
-797 VGVRIRQA
+797 TGVRIREA
-805 PLTPERVWRAM
+805 PLTPERVWRALRN
-816 KDKDKE
+816 KKSKKEDRG

>member
-1 MRLLHA
+1 MTA
-7 GHDHVGESAARRE
+7 
-20 SQTDTRRDYS
+20 
-30 PYGRQHLPVHRLC
+30 
-43 AYCRR
+43 
-48 DSACR
+48 
-53 RRDGEGN
+53 
-60 QEVTVEKKTDFHVVN
+60 EKKPDFQVVN
-75 HSLPRRDGRVKVTGK
+75 HSVPRRDGRVKVTGR
-90 AQYVADVKLIGMAYC
+90 ATFVSDLRLIGMAYA
-105 KVLRSPYPHA
+105 KVLRSPYAHA
-115 KIISIDKSKAEAHP
+115 KIVSIDTSRAEARP
-129 GVYCVI
+129 GVYCVL
-135 TGYDLEGLNPYY
+135 TGSNLEGLNPYY

-155 LIAIEKVRYAGEPVA
+155 LLAIAKVRYAGEPVA

-184 ELIDVEYQELKA
+184 EYIDVKYEELKP
-196 VFTPQEALAQDAP
+196 VLTSREAMEKDAP
-209 LLHQRQFEAGAL
+209 LIHQRKFEAGAL

-227 VTAGKGSNIC
+227 VTAGKGTNIC
-237 QKHEI
+237 QEHHL
-242 KWGDAESAF
+242 KWGDVEKAF
-251 KNAAAVVEG
+251 KEAAAVVEG

-273 AYVAIADVNDQGVT
+273 PYVAIADVNDEGVT

-307 MPVSQVRLVVP
+307 LPVSAVRLIVP

-338 CSWKAKRPV
+338 CSWKAKRSV

-382 QAKILMNT
+382 QARIYMNT

-403 STNRCVGPYAIPNVL
+403 STNRCVGPYAIPNVQ
-418 IENSSLYTNTV
+418 IDNYSFYTNTV

-465 LANAAKPGE
+465 LMNAAKPGE

-487 KEDLETAA
+487 KEDLEIAA
-495 KAINW
+495 KAVGW
-500 NEPLPK
+500 KEALEK
-506 GHGRTV
+506 GRGRGV

-518 AGAYPLTSTAIRVH
+518 AGAYPLTSTAIRVY
-532 ADGSVTILT
+532 ADGSASLMT

-562 GVPFEKVR
+562 GIPVDNVR

-583 STGASRTTTLMGS
+583 STGASRTTTLMGR
-596 AVLDASRDAIQQ
+596 AVMEASREAIQQ
-608 MVVMAADV
+608 MVKMAADV
-616 LKVKAEQIQAVP
+616 LKVKVEEIQVIK

-638 SWSEVISKY
+638 NWSEVISKY

-664 GRFAKLPVFWETAAT
+664 GDFAKLPVFWEVACT
-679 GCELSVDEETGRITV
+679 GVELSVDEETGKIQM

-720 TMGLGIGLFEEL
+720 TMGMGIGLFEEL
-732 TYQDGQLLNG
+732 VYDGPQLVNG

-747 RVPRFSDLPE
+747 RVPRFSDLPKK
-757 QVELHLVQNRD
+757 VELHLVQNQD

-782 LNSMAANIANGVDRA
+782 LNSMAANIANAVDRA
-797 VGVRIRQA
+797 TGVRIREA
-805 PLTPERVWRAM
+805 PLTPERVWRALRNKKSKM
-816 KDKDKE
+816 EDRG

>member
-1 MRLLHA
+1 
-7 GHDHVGESAARRE
+7 VSA
-20 SQTDTRRDYS
+20 
-30 PYGRQHLPVHRLC
+30 
-43 AYCRR
+43 
-48 DSACR
+48 
-53 RRDGEGN
+53 
-60 QEVTVEKKTDFHVVN
+60 EKKSDFHVVN

-90 AQYVADVKLIGMAYC
+90 AQYVADLKLIGMAYA
-105 KVLRSPYPHA
+105 KVLRSPYAHA
-115 KIISIDKSKAEAHP
+115 KILSIDKSRAEAHP
-129 GVYCVI
+129 GVHCVV
-135 TGYDLEGLNPYY
+135 TGFDLDGINPYY

-155 LIAIEKVRYAGEPVA
+155 LLAIEKVRYAGEAVA

-184 ELIDVEYQELKA
+184 ELIEVKYEELKA
-196 VFTPQEALAQDAP
+196 IFTPQEAAAKDAP

-237 QKHEI
+237 QSHKI
-242 KWGDAESAF
+242 QWGDVDKAF
-251 KNAAAVVEG
+251 KEAAAVIEG
-260 EYYFPMTYAYAME
+260 DYYFPMTYAYAME
-273 AYVAIADVNDQGVT
+273 AYVAIADVNDQEVT

-307 MPVSQVRLVVP
+307 LPVSSVRLIVP

-356 MLTTRSDDAY
+356 MLTTRSDDAF

-382 QAKILMNT
+382 QAKITMNT

-418 IENSSLYTNTV
+418 IENSSYYTNTV

-487 KEDLETAA
+487 KQDLETAA
-495 KAINW
+495 KAVGW
-500 NEPLPK
+500 GKPLEK
-506 GHGRTV
+506 NHGRTV
-512 ACSGSD
+512 AVSGSD

-532 ADGSVTILT
+532 ADGSVTIMT

-570 VVSSDTAITPYDR
+570 VISSDTAITPYDR

-596 AVLDASRDAIQQ
+596 AVLEASRDAIQQ

-616 LKVKAEQIQAVP
+616 LKVKPEQIQTVR

-638 SWSEVISKY
+638 SWSEVICKF

-653 EVIGRAYIRKD
+653 EVIGRAYIRKS
-664 GRFAKLPVFWETAAT
+664 GKFSALPVFWEAAAT
-679 GCELSVDEETGRITV
+679 GCEISVDEETGKITM

-720 TMGLGIGLFEEL
+720 TMGMGIGLFEEL
-732 TYQDGQLLNG
+732 IYEGPQLVNG

-747 RVPRFSDLPE
+747 RLPRFSDLPK
-757 QVELHLVQNRD
+757 QVELHLVQNQD

-782 LNSMAANIANGVDRA
+782 LNSMAANIANAVDRA

-805 PLTPERVWRAM
+805 PLTPERVWRAL
-816 KDKDKE
+816 KEKKSNTQS

>member
-1 MRLLHA
+1 MTA
-7 GHDHVGESAARRE
+7 
-20 SQTDTRRDYS
+20 
-30 PYGRQHLPVHRLC
+30 
-43 AYCRR
+43 
-48 DSACR
+48 
-53 RRDGEGN
+53 
-60 QEVTVEKKTDFHVVN
+60 EKKPDFQVVN
-75 HSLPRRDGRVKVTGK
+75 HSVPRRDGRVKVTGR
-90 AQYVADVKLIGMAYC
+90 ATFVSDLRLIGMAYA
-105 KVLRSPYPHA
+105 KVLRSPYAHA
-115 KIISIDKSKAEAHP
+115 KIVSIDTSRAEARR
-129 GVYCVI
+129 GVYCVL
-135 TGYDLEGLNPYY
+135 TGNNLEGLNPYY

-155 LIAIEKVRYAGEPVA
+155 LLAIEKVRYAGEPVA

-184 ELIDVEYQELKA
+184 EYIDVKYEELKP
-196 VFTPQEALAQDAP
+196 VLTPQEAMEKDAP
-209 LLHQRQFEAGAL
+209 LIHQRKFEAGAL

-227 VTAGKGSNIC
+227 VTAGKGTNIC
-237 QKHEI
+237 QEHHL
-242 KWGDAESAF
+242 KWGDVEKAF
-251 KNAAAVVEG
+251 KEAAAVVEG

-273 AYVAIADVNDQGVT
+273 PYVAIAEVSDEGVT

-307 MPVSQVRLVVP
+307 LPVSAVRLIVP

-338 CSWKAKRPV
+338 CSWKAKRSV

-382 QAKILMNT
+382 QARIYMNT

-403 STNRCVGPYAIPNVL
+403 STNRCVGPYAIPNVQ
-418 IENSSLYTNTV
+418 IDNYSFYTNTV

-453 AAKIGKDPYEFR
+453 ATKIGKDPYEFR
-465 LANAAKPGE
+465 LMNAAKPGE

-487 KEDLETAA
+487 KEDLEIAA
-495 KAINW
+495 KAVGW
-500 NEPLPK
+500 KEPLEK
-506 GHGRTV
+506 GRGRGV

-518 AGAYPLTSTAIRVH
+518 AGAYPLTSTAIRVY
-532 ADGSVTILT
+532 ADGSASLMT

-562 GVPFEKVR
+562 GIPVDNVR

-583 STGASRTTTLMGS
+583 STGASRTTTLMGR
-596 AVLDASRDAIQQ
+596 AVMEASREAIQQ
-608 MVVMAADV
+608 MVKMAADV
-616 LKVKAEQIQAVP
+616 LKVKVEEIQVIK

-638 SWSEVISKY
+638 NWSEVISKY

-664 GRFAKLPVFWETAAT
+664 GDFAKLPVFWEVACT
-679 GCELSVDEETGRITV
+679 GVELSVDEETGKIQM

-720 TMGLGIGLFEEL
+720 TMGMGIGLFEEL
-732 TYQDGQLLNG
+732 VYDGPQLVNG

-747 RVPRFSDLPE
+747 RVPRFSDLPKK
-757 QVELHLVQNRD
+757 VELHLVQNQD

-782 LNSMAANIANGVDRA
+782 LNSMAANIANAVDRA
-797 VGVRIRQA
+797 TGVRIREA
-805 PLTPERVWRAM
+805 PLTPERVWRALR
-816 KDKDKE
+816 DKKT

>member
-1 MRLLHA
+1 
-7 GHDHVGESAARRE
+7 
-20 SQTDTRRDYS
+20 
-30 PYGRQHLPVHRLC
+30 
-43 AYCRR
+43 
-48 DSACR
+48 
-53 RRDGEGN
+53 
-60 QEVTVEKKTDFHVVN
+60 VTAEKKPDFQVVN
-75 HSLPRRDGRVKVTGK
+75 HSVPRRDGRVKVTGR
-90 AQYVADVKLIGMAYC
+90 ATFVSDLRLIGMAYA
-105 KVLRSPYPHA
+105 KVLRSPYAHA
-115 KIISIDKSKAEAHP
+115 KIVSIDTSRAEARR
-129 GVYCVI
+129 GVYCVL
-135 TGYDLEGLNPYY
+135 TGNNLEGLNPYY

-155 LIAIEKVRYAGEPVA
+155 LLAIEKVRYAGEPVA

-184 ELIDVEYQELKA
+184 EYIDVKYEELKP
-196 VFTPQEALAQDAP
+196 VLTPQEAMEKDAP
-209 LLHQRQFEAGAL
+209 LIHQRKFEAGAL

-227 VTAGKGSNIC
+227 VTAGKGTNIC
-237 QKHEI
+237 QEHHL
-242 KWGDAESAF
+242 KWGDVEKAF
-251 KNAAAVVEG
+251 KEAAAVVEG

-273 AYVAIADVNDQGVT
+273 PYVAIAEVSDEGVT

-307 MPVSQVRLVVP
+307 LPVSAVRLIVP

-338 CSWKAKRPV
+338 CSWKAKRSV

-382 QAKILMNT
+382 QARIYMNT

-403 STNRCVGPYAIPNVL
+403 STNRCVGPYAIPNVQ
-418 IENSSLYTNTV
+418 IDNYSFYTNTV

-453 AAKIGKDPYEFR
+453 ATKIGKDPYEFR
-465 LANAAKPGE
+465 LMNAAKPGE

-487 KEDLETAA
+487 KEDLEIAA
-495 KAINW
+495 KAVGW
-500 NEPLPK
+500 KEPLEK
-506 GHGRTV
+506 GRGRGV

-518 AGAYPLTSTAIRVH
+518 AGAYPLTSTAIRVY
-532 ADGSVTILT
+532 ADGSASLMT

-562 GVPFEKVR
+562 GIPVDNVR

-583 STGASRTTTLMGS
+583 STGASRTTTLMGR
-596 AVLDASRDAIQQ
+596 AVMEASREAIQQ
-608 MVVMAADV
+608 MVKMAADV
-616 LKVKAEQIQAVP
+616 LKVKVEEIQVIK

-638 SWSEVISKY
+638 NWSEVISKY

-664 GRFAKLPVFWETAAT
+664 GDFAKLPVFWEVACT
-679 GCELSVDEETGRITV
+679 GVELSVDEETGKIQM

-720 TMGLGIGLFEEL
+720 TMGMGIGLFEEL
-732 TYQDGQLLNG
+732 VYDGPQLVNG

-747 RVPRFSDLPE
+747 RVPRFSDLPKK
-757 QVELHLVQNRD
+757 VELHLVQNQD

-782 LNSMAANIANGVDRA
+782 LNSMAANIANAVDRA
-797 VGVRIRQA
+797 TGVRIREA
-805 PLTPERVWRAM
+805 PLTPERVWRALR
-816 KDKDKE
+816 DKKT

>member
-1 MRLLHA
+1 M
-7 GHDHVGESAARRE
+7 SA
-20 SQTDTRRDYS
+20 
-30 PYGRQHLPVHRLC
+30 
-43 AYCRR
+43 
-48 DSACR
+48 
-53 RRDGEGN
+53 
-60 QEVTVEKKTDFHVVN
+60 EKKTDFQVVN
-75 HSLPRRDGRVKVTGK
+75 HSIPRRDSRVKVTGK
-90 AQYVADVKLIGMAYC
+90 AVYVSDLKLIGMAYA
-105 KVLRSPYPHA
+105 KVLRSPYAHA
-115 KIISIDKSKAEAHP
+115 KIISIDKSKAESHP
-129 GVYCVI
+129 GVYCVV
-135 TGYDLEGLNPYY
+135 TGYDLDGLNPYY

-155 LIAIEKVRYAGEPVA
+155 LLAIDKVRYAGEPVA

-184 ELIDVEYQELKA
+184 EFIDVQYEELKA
-196 VFTPQEALAQDAP
+196 IFTPQEALAPDAP

-227 VTAGKGSNIC
+227 VTAGKGTNIC
-237 QKHEI
+237 QKHQI
-242 KWGDAESAF
+242 KWGDVEEAF
-251 KNAAAVVEG
+251 KNAAAVIEG
-260 EYYFPMTYAYAME
+260 DYYFPMTYAYAME
-273 AYVAIADVNDQGVT
+273 AYVAIAEVNAQDVT

-302 KSVFN
+302 KSIFN
-307 MPVSQVRLVVP
+307 LPVSSVRLIVP

-338 CSWKAKRPV
+338 CAWKAKRPV
-347 KLQLTVEEA
+347 KLQLTIEEA

-382 QAKILMNT
+382 QAKIMMNT

-418 IENSSLYTNTV
+418 IENMSLYTNTV

-487 KEDLETAA
+487 KQDLDTAA
-495 KAINW
+495 KAIGW
-500 NEPLPK
+500 GKPLPK

-512 ACSGSD
+512 AVSGSD

-532 ADGSVTILT
+532 ADGSVTIMT
-541 GSTELGQGSHTVLP
+541 GSTELGQGSHTILP

-562 GVPFEKVR
+562 GIPVDKVR

-596 AVLDASRDAIQQ
+596 AIIDASRDAIQQ

-616 LKVKAEQIQAVP
+616 LKVKVDEIQVIR
-628 GGVRCGEAQL
+628 GGVRCGEAHL
-638 SWSEVISKY
+638 NWSEVISKY

-653 EVIGRAYIRKD
+653 EVIGRAYIRKA

-679 GCELSVDEETGRITV
+679 ACEISVDEETGKITM

-720 TMGLGIGLFEEL
+720 TMGMGIGLFEEL
-732 TYQDGQLLNG
+732 VYEGSQLVNG

-747 RVPRFSDLPE
+747 RLPRFSDLPKE
-757 QVELHLVQNRD
+757 VELHLVQNQD

-782 LNSMAANIANGVDRA
+782 LNSMAANIANAVDRA

-805 PLTPERVWRAM
+805 PLTPERVWRALKAKM
-816 KDKDKE
+816 VQGSKVQEFKGK

>member
-1 MRLLHA
+1 
-7 GHDHVGESAARRE
+7 VSAQKP
-20 SQTDTRRDYS
+20 S
-30 PYGRQHLPVHRLC
+30 
-43 AYCRR
+43 
-48 DSACR
+48 
-53 RRDGEGN
+53 
-60 QEVTVEKKTDFHVVN
+60 DFHIVN
-75 HSLPRRDGRVKVTGK
+75 HSIPRRDGRVKVTGK
-90 AQYVADVKLIGMAYC
+90 AQYVADLRLIGMAYA
-105 KVLRSPYPHA
+105 KVLRSPVAHA
-115 KIISIDKSKAEAHP
+115 KIISIDKAKAEAHP
-129 GVYCVI
+129 GVYCVV
-135 TGYDLEGLNPYY
+135 TGYDLDGLNPYF

-155 LIAIEKVRYAGEPVA
+155 LLAIDKVRYTGEPVA

-184 ELIDVEYQELKA
+184 EFIEVKYEELKG
-196 VFTPQEALAQDAP
+196 VFTPQQALAQDAP
-209 LLHQRQFEAGAL
+209 LLHERKFEAGAL

-227 VTAGKGSNIC
+227 VTAGKGTNIC
-237 QKHEI
+237 QTHKI
-242 KWGDAESAF
+242 QWGDVDKAF
-251 KNAAAVVEG
+251 KEAAAVVEG
-260 EYYFPMTYAYAME
+260 DYYFPMTYAYAME
-273 AYVAIADVNDQGVT
+273 PYVAIADVSDQGVNV
-287 IYSSAQHPF
+287 YSSAQHPF

-302 KSVFN
+302 KSIFN
-307 MPVSQVRLVVP
+307 LPVSKVRLIVP

-325 SKSYTKIEPLVAA
+325 SKSYTKVEPLVAA

-366 TWMRTAVDA
+366 TWMRTAVDK
-375 NGKIIAR
+375 NGKITAR
-382 QAKILMNT
+382 QAKIVMNT

-403 STNRCVGPYAIPNVL
+403 STNRCVGPYAIANVL
-418 IENSSLYTNTV
+418 IENMSLYTNTV

-453 AAKIGKDPYEFR
+453 AAKIGKDPYQFR
-465 LANAAKPGE
+465 LENAAKPGE

-487 KEDLETAA
+487 KQDLDTAA
-495 KAINW
+495 KAIGW
-500 NEPLPK
+500 GTPLAK

-512 ACSGSD
+512 AVSGSD
-518 AGAYPLTSTAIRVH
+518 AGAYPLTSTAVRVH
-532 ADGSVTILT
+532 ADGSATIMT

-562 GVPFEKVR
+562 GIAYDQVN

-596 AVLDASRDAIQQ
+596 AVMEACQEAIQQ

-616 LKVKAEQIQAVP
+616 LKVKSEEIQKVR
-628 GGVRCGEAQL
+628 GGVRCGEVEL
-638 SWSEVISKY
+638 NWSQVISKF

-653 EVIGRAYIRKD
+653 EVIGRSYIRKS
-664 GRFAKLPVFWETAAT
+664 GRFAALPVFWEAAAT
-679 GCELSVDEETGRITV
+679 GVELSVDEDTGKITM

-720 TMGLGIGLFEEL
+720 TMGMGIGLFEEL
-732 TYQDGQLLNG
+732 VYEGSQLMNG

-747 RVPRFSDLPE
+747 RLPRFSDLPK

-782 LNSMAANIANGVDRA
+782 LNSMAANIANAVDKA

-805 PLTPERVWRAM
+805 PLTPERVWRAL
-816 KDKDKE
+816 KEKK

>member
-1 MRLLHA
+1 M
-7 GHDHVGESAARRE
+7 SA
-20 SQTDTRRDYS
+20 
-30 PYGRQHLPVHRLC
+30 
-43 AYCRR
+43 
-48 DSACR
+48 
-53 RRDGEGN
+53 
-60 QEVTVEKKTDFHVVN
+60 EKKTDFQVVN
-75 HSLPRRDGRVKVTGK
+75 HSIPRRDGRVKVTGK
-90 AQYVADVKLIGMAYC
+90 AVYVSDLKLIGMAYA
-105 KVLRSPYPHA
+105 KVLRSPYAHA
-115 KIISIDKSKAEAHP
+115 KIISIDKSKAESHP
-129 GVYCVI
+129 GVYCVV
-135 TGYDLEGLNPYY
+135 TGYDLDGLNPYY

-155 LIAIEKVRYAGEPVA
+155 LLAIDKVRYAGEPVA

-184 ELIDVEYQELKA
+184 EFIDVQYEELKA
-196 VFTPQEALAQDAP
+196 IFTPQEALAPDAP

-227 VTAGKGSNIC
+227 VTAGKGTNIC
-237 QKHEI
+237 QKHQI
-242 KWGDAESAF
+242 KWGDVEEAF
-251 KNAAAVVEG
+251 KNAAAVIEG
-260 EYYFPMTYAYAME
+260 DYYFPMTYAYAME
-273 AYVAIADVNDQGVT
+273 AYVAIAEVNAQDVT

-302 KSVFN
+302 KSIFN
-307 MPVSQVRLVVP
+307 LPVSSVRLIVP

-338 CSWKAKRPV
+338 CAWKAKRPV
-347 KLQLTVEEA
+347 KLQLTIEEA

-382 QAKILMNT
+382 QAKIMMNT

-418 IENSSLYTNTV
+418 IENMSLYTNTV

-487 KEDLETAA
+487 KQDLDTAA
-495 KAINW
+495 KAIGW
-500 NEPLPK
+500 GKPLPK

-512 ACSGSD
+512 AVSGSD

-532 ADGSVTILT
+532 ADGSVTIMT
-541 GSTELGQGSHTVLP
+541 GSTELGQGSHTILP

-562 GVPFEKVR
+562 GIPVDEVR

-596 AVLDASRDAIQQ
+596 AIIDASRDAIQQ

-616 LKVKAEQIQAVP
+616 LKVKVDEIQVVR
-628 GGVRCGEAQL
+628 GGVRCGEAHL
-638 SWSEVISKY
+638 NWSEVISKY

-653 EVIGRAYIRKD
+653 EVIGRAYIRKA

-679 GCELSVDEETGRITV
+679 ACEISVDEETGKITM

-720 TMGLGIGLFEEL
+720 TMGMGIGLFEEL
-732 TYQDGQLLNG
+732 VYEGSQLVNG

-747 RVPRFSDLPE
+747 RLPRFSDLPKE
-757 QVELHLVQNRD
+757 VELHLVQNQD

-782 LNSMAANIANGVDRA
+782 LNSMAANIANAVDRA

-805 PLTPERVWRAM
+805 PLTPERVWRALKA
-816 KDKDKE
+816 KDGSRYKGSRVQR

>member
-1 MRLLHA
+1 VSTERK
-7 GHDHVGESAARRE
+7 
-20 SQTDTRRDYS
+20 RDF
-30 PYGRQHLPVHRLC
+30 Q
-43 AYCRR
+43 
-48 DSACR
+48 
-53 RRDGEGN
+53 
-60 QEVTVEKKTDFHVVN
+60 VVN
-75 HSLPRRDGRVKVTGK
+75 HSVPRRDGRAKVTGR
-90 AQYVADVKLIGMAYC
+90 ATYVSDVRLIGMAYA
-105 KVLRSPYPHA
+105 KVLRSPYAHA
-115 KIISIDKSKAEAHP
+115 KIRSIDTSRAEARP
-129 GVYCVI
+129 GVYCVL
-135 TGYDLEGLNPYY
+135 TGNNLEGINPYY

-155 LIAIEKVRYAGEPVA
+155 LLAIEKVRYAGEPVA

-184 ELIDVEYQELKA
+184 EFIDVKYEELKA
-196 VFTPQEALAQDAP
+196 VFTPREALAEDAP

-221 RGFEGE
+221 RGFEGD
-227 VTAGKGSNIC
+227 VTAGKGTNIC
-237 QKHEI
+237 QRHKI
-242 KWGDAESAF
+242 QWGDVDAAF

-273 AYVAIADVNDQGVT
+273 PYVAIADVSDQGVT

-307 MPVSQVRLVVP
+307 LPVSQVRLIVP

-375 NGKIIAR
+375 GGKIIAR

-403 STNRCVGPYAIPNVL
+403 STNRCVGPYNIPNVW
-418 IENSSLYTNTV
+418 IENTSLYTNTV

-487 KEDLETAA
+487 KEDLDTAA
-495 KAINW
+495 KAIGW
-500 NEPLPK
+500 GSPLPK

-518 AGAYPLTSTAIRVH
+518 AGAYPLTSTAVRVH
-532 ADGSVTILT
+532 ADGSVTIMT
-541 GSTELGQGSHTVLP
+541 GSTELGQGSHTVIP

-596 AVLDASRDAIQQ
+596 AVMEASREAIQQ

-616 LKVKAEQIQAVP
+616 LKVKVDQIQLVR

-638 SWSEVISKY
+638 DWSQVISKF

-653 EVIGRAYIRKD
+653 EVIGRSYIRKS
-664 GRFAKLPVFWETAAT
+664 GKFSALPVFWEAACT
-679 GCELSVDEETGRITV
+679 GVELSVDEETGKIQM

-720 TMGLGIGLFEEL
+720 TMGMGIGLFEEL
-732 TYQDGQLLNG
+732 VYDGPQLVNG

-747 RVPRFSDLPE
+747 RVPRFSDLPK
-757 QVELHLVQNRD
+757 QVELHLVQNQD
-768 GVGPYGAKGGGEAS
+768 GVGPYGAKGGGEAA
-782 LNSMAANIANGVDRA
+782 LNSMAANIANAVDRA
-797 VGVRIRQA
+797 LGVRIRQA
-805 PLTPERVWRAM
+805 PLTPERIWRALKEKGM
-816 KDKDKE
+816 KEKG